1 MGGSFDVV
9 VIGGG
14 PGGYVAALRAAQLGA
29 KTAIVE
35 KDRMGG
41 TCLVRGC
48 IPTKALLQ
56 SAELYTEVKAGAPF
70 GVVVDNLRFDWPAAQ
85 KRKTQVVDQL
95 VKGVEGLL
103 KAGGVT
109 SIRGTA
115 RLGGKGVI
123 ELDGDQLQ
131 ARDIVIATGSAISR
145 VPIPGAELTIDS
157 DRILELQEVPKRLA
171 VIGGGVVGM
180 EFAAMFAALGSK
192 VSVLEMLP
200 QVLAMVDSDLVAV
213 YTKHLAKLGGEIH
226 TNSKVTEVAKSGGA
240 LRVKFSEGG
249 QDGAVDAD
257 QVLMAVGR
265 VPYTQGL
272 EAEKAGVKLERG
284 RVVVDEHLH
293 TDADGVW
300 AIGDVI
306 GGIMLAHVASYE
318 GVCAVENIAGHQRTP
333 DYHAAPNCIYTDPEI
348 AHVGL
353 GEKEAKDKGI
363 AVKVGRF
370 PFAASGRALTLGQ
383 TEGYAKVLADPESGK
398 LLGAHI
404 IGPRATDL
412 IAEATLAIQTG
423 LTMEQLD
430 LTIHAHPTLPESLM
444 EAALAA
450 QGRAIHVANRRTALP
465 SGAAGGAASPT
476 SGEAN
481 QVHSGA
487 ISRGAASPTSG
498 EANQAPSGSPT
509 SGEVDQVPT
518 GGMAA
523 TSSHRGESNQNQEKP
538 MAATVKPSSTPPLV
552 PSAITRKALELTR
565 DNKDFLL
572 GMHRQMQLIRRFEER
587 AQEQYTKAKIG
598 GYCHLNI
605 GEEATVV
612 GGILALKPND
622 WIFTSYR
629 EHGHAIARG
638 VDPKAVMA
646 ELFGKETGTSHGR
659 GGSMHLV
666 DYGKRFMGGYG
677 IVGGH
682 LPLAVGGAWA
692 VKYRKQPDVIFC
704 MFGDGATN
712 IGAFHE
718 SLNMAKVF
726 NLPVVWYCVNNRY
739 GMGTPVEKA
748 SAVADIYKKACAYDM
763 ESIQVDGMNLREV
776 LLKTSEIVEK
786 TRADSEPRFIEAL
799 CYRFRGHSVVD
810 PDKYRSEED
819 KVKWR
824 KADPIVGF
832 EHELEKSSLADEEYF
847 KNVRVEIDNEVKDII
862 QYADESPD
870 PKTEDLYKYV
880 YAGQWDNDPALRAE
894 RV

>member
-1 MGGSFDVV
+1 MAGSFDVV

-14 PGGYVAALRAAQLGA
+14 PGGYVAALRVAQLGA

-56 SAELYTEVKAGAPF
+56 SSELYTLAKGGQPF
-70 GVVVDNLRFDWPAAQ
+70 GLVADHIGFDWPAAQ
-85 KRKTQVVDQL
+85 KRKASVVDQL

-109 SIRGTA
+109 SYRGAA
-115 RLGGKGVI
+115 RLAGKGVV
-123 ELDGDQLQ
+123 DVGGDQLQ
-131 ARDIVIATGSAISR
+131 AKDIVIATGSAIAR
-145 VPIPGAELTIDS
+145 IPMPGAELTIDS
-157 DRILELQEVPKRLA
+157 DQILELREVPKRLA

-192 VSVLEMLP
+192 VTVLEMLP
-200 QVLAMVDSDLVAV
+200 QVLAMVDADLVNV
-213 YTKHLAKLGGEIH
+213 YTKHLAGLGGEVH
-226 TNSKVTEVAKSGGA
+226 TDTKVEKVVKGNGGLQVQFSSGG
-240 LRVKFSEGG
+240 EGG
-249 QDGAVDAD
+249 AVEAD
-257 QVLMAVGR
+257 QVLLAVGR
-265 VPYTQGL
+265 VPYTDGL
-272 EAEKAGVKLERG
+272 DAEKAGVKLDRR
-284 RVVVDEHLH
+284 RVVVDQHLH

-318 GVCAVENIAGHQRTP
+318 GVCAVENIAGHSQRVP
-333 DYHAAPNCIYTDPEI
+333 DYHAAPNCVYTDPEI

-353 GEKEAKDKGI
+353 GEKEAKEKGV

-383 TEGYAKVLADPESGK
+383 SEGFVKVLSDPESGR

-412 IAEATLAIQTG
+412 IAEATLAVQNG
-423 LTMEQLD
+423 LTLEQID

-450 QGRAIHVANRRTALP
+450 QGRAIHIANRRSAAAQPASAPTNTAR
-465 SGAAGGAASPT
+465 
-476 SGEAN
+476 N
-481 QVHSGA
+481 
-487 ISRGAASPTSG
+487 
-498 EANQAPSGSPT
+498 
-509 SGEVDQVPT
+509 
-518 GGMAA
+518 
-523 TSSHRGESNQNQEKP
+523 NQNREKE
-538 MAATVKPSSTPPLV
+538 MATTIKPSSPPPTPD
-552 PSAITRKALELTR
+552 AINAKSLELTKNNR
-565 DNKDFLL
+565 DFLL
-572 GMHRQMQLIRRFEER
+572 GLHRQMQLIRRFEER

-612 GGILALKPND
+612 GGILALGAND

-666 DYGKRFMGGYG
+666 DYSRRFMGGYG

-692 VKYRKQPDVIFC
+692 VRYRKQKDVVFC

-718 SLNMAKVF
+718 SLNMSKVF
-726 NLPVVWYCVNNRY
+726 DLPVVWFCINNRY
-739 GMGTPVEKA
+739 GMGTPVEAA

-776 LLKTSEIVEK
+776 LLKTSEMVEK
-786 TRADSEPRFIEAL
+786 TRIDSQPRFVEAL

-810 PDKYRSEED
+810 PDKYRSNED
-819 KVKWR
+819 KEKWR
-824 KADPIVGF
+824 KADPIVAF
-832 EHELEKSSLADEEYF
+832 EHELEKSGLADEEYF
-847 KNVRVEIDNEVKDII
+847 KNVRVEVDNQVKDII
-862 QYADESPD
+862 QFADDSPD

-880 YAGQWDNDPALRAE
+880 YAGEWDDNPSMRAE

>member
-1 MGGSFDVV
+1 MAQSFDVA

-29 KTAIVE
+29 KTAIIE

-56 SAELYTEVKAGAPF
+56 SSELYTQAKEGAPF
-70 GVVVDNLRFDWPAAQ
+70 GLVADNVGFDWGAAQ
-85 KRKTQVVDQL
+85 KRKTAVVDQL

-109 SIRGTA
+109 SFAGSA
-115 RLGGKGVI
+115 RLAGKGVI
-123 ELDGDQLQ
+123 DVSGERLQ
-131 ARDIVIATGSAISR
+131 AKDIVIATGSAVAR
-145 VPIPGAELTIDS
+145 IPLKGAELTIDS
-157 DRILELQEVPKRLA
+157 DQILELREVPRRLA

-180 EFAAMFAALGSK
+180 EFAAMFAALGAK
-192 VSVLEMLP
+192 VTVLEMLP
-200 QVLAMVDSDLVAV
+200 QVLSMVDADLVAV
-213 YTKHLAKLGGEIH
+213 YTKHLNGLGGAIH
-226 TNSKVTEVAKSGGA
+226 TNSKVSEVVKQNGG
-240 LRVKFSEGG
+240 LQVRFSTGGEG
-249 QDGAVDAD
+249 GAVDAD
-257 QVLMAVGR
+257 QVLLAVGR
-265 VPYTQGL
+265 VPYTHGL
-272 EAEKAGVKLERG
+272 DAEKAGVKLDRY

-318 GVCAVENIAGHQRTP
+318 GVCAIENIAGNSKRVP

-353 GEKEAKDKGI
+353 GEKDARDKGI
-363 AVKVGRF
+363 AIKVGKF
-370 PFAASGRALTLGQ
+370 PFAAAGRALTLGQ
-383 TEGYAKVLADPESGK
+383 TEGFVKVIADAQSGK

-412 IAEATLAIQTG
+412 IAEATLAIQNG
-423 LTMEQLD
+423 LTLEQVD
-430 LTIHAHPTLPESLM
+430 LTIHAHPTLPESFM

-450 QGRAIHVANRRTALP
+450 QGRAIHITNRRSTPPPTAV
-465 SGAAGGAASPT
+465 AANT
-476 SGEAN
+476 N
-481 QVHSGA
+481 
-487 ISRGAASPTSG
+487 
-498 EANQAPSGSPT
+498 
-509 SGEVDQVPT
+509 
-518 GGMAA
+518 
-523 TSSHRGESNQNQEKP
+523 NQEKQ
-538 MAATVKPSSTPPLV
+538 MAAPVKTTPP
-552 PSAITRKALELTR
+552 PPPPRTPDAINPKALELTK
-565 DNKDFLL
+565 DNRDFLL
-572 GMHRQMQLIRRFEER
+572 AMHRQMQLIRRFEER

-666 DYGKRFMGGYG
+666 DYSKRFMGGYG

-692 VKYRKQPDVIFC
+692 VKYEKHPDVVFC

-726 NLPVVWYCVNNRY
+726 DLPVVWFCVNNRY

-763 ESIQVDGMNLREV
+763 ESIQIDGMNLREV
-776 LLKTSEIVEK
+776 LVKTSEIVEK
-786 TRADSEPRFIEAL
+786 TRKDSTPRFIESL

-824 KADPIVGF
+824 KADPIVAF
-832 EHELEKSSLADEEYF
+832 EHELEKSGLADEEYF

-862 QYADESPD
+862 QFADESPD
-870 PKTEDLYKYV
+870 PNVNDLYKYT
-880 YAGQWDNDPALRAE
+880 YAGQWDNSPMLRAE

>member
-1 MGGSFDVV
+1 MAGAFDVV

-56 SAELYTEVKAGAPF
+56 SSELYTQAREGAVF
-70 GVVVDNLRFDWPAAQ
+70 GVVADHLAFDWTAAQ
-85 KRKTQVVDQL
+85 KRKTSVVDQL
-95 VKGVEGLL
+95 VKGVDGLL

-109 SIRGTA
+109 AFKGGA
-115 RLGGKGVI
+115 RLAGKGTVDVAG
-123 ELDGDQLQ
+123 EQLT
-131 ARDIVIATGSAISR
+131 AKDIVIATGSAVAR
-145 VPIPGAELTIDS
+145 IPLRGVELTIDS
-157 DRILELQEVPKRLA
+157 DQVLELKEVPRRLA

-192 VSVLEMLP
+192 VAVLEMLP
-200 QVLAMVDSDLVAV
+200 QVLAMVDADLVAV
-213 YTKHLAKLGGEIH
+213 YTKHLTGLGGEIH
-226 TNSKVTEVAKSGGA
+226 TDSKVSEVTKQNGA
-240 LRVKFSEGG
+240 LQVRFSTGGEG
-249 QDGAVDAD
+249 GAVDAD
-257 QVLMAVGR
+257 QVLLAVGR
-265 VPYTQGL
+265 VPYTHGL
-272 EAEKAGVKLERG
+272 EADKAGVKLDRY
-284 RVVVDEHLH
+284 RVVVDQHLH
-293 TDADGVW
+293 TDADGIW

-318 GVCAVENIAGHQRTP
+318 GVCAVENIAGHGNRIP

-353 GEKEAKDKGI
+353 GEKEAKEKGI
-363 AVKVGRF
+363 AVKIGKF
-370 PFAASGRALTLGQ
+370 PFAAAGRALTLGQ
-383 TEGYAKVLADPESGK
+383 TDGFVKIVADAESGK

-412 IAEATLAIQTG
+412 IAEATLAVQNG
-423 LTMEQLD
+423 LTLEQID

-444 EAALAA
+444 ESALAA
-450 QGRAIHVANRRTALP
+450 QGRAIHIPNRKVN
-465 SGAAGGAASPT
+465 PT
-476 SGEAN
+476 L
-481 QVHSGA
+481 
-487 ISRGAASPTSG
+487 
-498 EANQAPSGSPT
+498 
-509 SGEVDQVPT
+509 PT
-518 GGMAA
+518 GERVGERGVAQA
-523 TSSHRGESNQNQEKP
+523 SSQANNQNREKQMVAP
-538 MAATVKPSSTPPLV
+538 VKPSSPPPT
-552 PSAITRKALELTR
+552 PSAINPKSLELTKGNR
-565 DNKDFLL
+565 DFLL
-572 GMHRQMQLIRRFEER
+572 GLHRQMQLIRRFEER

-612 GGILALKPND
+612 GGILALKAND

-638 VDPKAVMA
+638 VDPKAVKA
-646 ELFGKETGTSHGR
+646 ELSGKETGTSHGR

-666 DYGKRFMGGYG
+666 DYSRRFMGGYG

-726 NLPVVWYCVNNRY
+726 DLPVVWFCVNNRY

-763 ESIQVDGMNLREV
+763 ESIQIDGMNLREV
-776 LLKTSEIVEK
+776 MLRTSEIVEK
-786 TRADSEPRFIEAL
+786 TRKDSVPRFIESL

-810 PDKYRSEED
+810 PDKYRSAED
-819 KVKWR
+819 KEKWR
-824 KADPIVGF
+824 KADPIVAF
-832 EHELEKSSLADEEYF
+832 EHELEKSGLADEEYY
-847 KNVRVEIDNEVKDII
+847 KKVRQEVDAEVRDII
-862 QYADESPD
+862 EFADQSPD
-870 PKTEDLYKYV
+870 PNPDDLYKYT
-880 YAGQWDNDPALRAE
+880 YAGQWDNRPELRAV

>member
-1 MGGSFDVV
+1 MAGSFDVV

-29 KTAIVE
+29 TTAIVE

-56 SAELYTEVKAGAPF
+56 SSELYTQAREGAAF
-70 GVVVDNLRFDWPAAQ
+70 GLVADHIGFDWTAAQ
-85 KRKTQVVDQL
+85 KRKTSVVDQL
-95 VKGVEGLL
+95 VKGVDGLL

-109 SIRGTA
+109 AFKGSA
-115 RLGGKGVI
+115 RLAGKGIV
-123 ELDGDQLQ
+123 EVADERLQ
-131 ARDIVIATGSAISR
+131 AKDVVIATGSAVSR
-145 VPIPGAELTIDS
+145 IPLTGAELTIDS
-157 DRILELQEVPKRLA
+157 DQILELKEIPRRLA

-180 EFAAMFAALGSK
+180 EFAAMFAALGCK
-192 VSVLEMLP
+192 VTVLEMLP
-200 QVLAMVDSDLVAV
+200 QVLAMVDADLVAV
-213 YTKHLAKLGGEIH
+213 YTKHLTGVGGEIH
-226 TNSKVTEVAKSGGA
+226 TNSKVSEVVKLNGGLQVRFSTGGEGGA
-240 LRVKFSEGG
+240 I
-249 QDGAVDAD
+249 DAD
-257 QVLMAVGR
+257 QVLLAVGR

-272 EAEKAGVKLERG
+272 DAEEAGIKLERG

-293 TDADGVW
+293 TDADGIW

-318 GVCAVENIAGHQRTP
+318 GVCAVENIVGHRGGAPGSGFAGPAAAGGESPPQNRGGAPGSGFAGPAAAGGESPPQNKTRVP
-333 DYHAAPNCIYTDPEI
+333 DYHAVPNCVYTDPEI

-353 GEKEAKDKGI
+353 GEKEAKEKGLDI
-363 AVKVGRF
+363 KVGRF

-383 TEGYAKVLADPESGK
+383 SEGFAKVIADAQSGK

-412 IAEATLAIQTG
+412 IAEAALAIQNG
-423 LTMEQLD
+423 LTLEQID

-450 QGRAIHVANRRTALP
+450 QGRAIHIANRRSIAP
-465 SGAAGGAASPT
+465 A
-476 SGEAN
+476 
-481 QVHSGA
+481 QVA
-487 ISRGAASPTSG
+487 KDQNP
-498 EANQAPSGSPT
+498 EKQMVAP
-509 SGEVDQVPT
+509 
-518 GGMAA
+518 
-523 TSSHRGESNQNQEKP
+523 
-538 MAATVKPSSTPPLV
+538 VKPSSPSPA
-552 PSAITRKALELTR
+552 PSAITPKALAPTKDNR
-565 DNKDFLL
+565 DFMLSL
-572 GMHRQMQLIRRFEER
+572 HRQMQFIRRFEER

-622 WIFTSYR
+622 WVFTSYR

-659 GGSMHLV
+659 GGSMHMFDANL
-666 DYGKRFMGGYG
+666 RFMGGYG

-726 NLPVVWYCVNNRY
+726 DPPVGWVRLHNPL

-763 ESIQVDGMNLREV
+763 ESIQVDGMNVREV
-776 LLKTSEIVEK
+776 LLRTSEMIEK
-786 TRADSEPRFIEAL
+786 VRTDSQPRFIEAL
-799 CYRFRGHSVVD
+799 CYRFKGHSVVD
-810 PDKYRSEED
+810 PDKYRSAED
-819 KVKWR
+819 KEKFR
-824 KADPIVGF
+824 KADPIVFF
-832 EHELEKSSLADEEYF
+832 EPELETSGLADEEYF
-847 KNVRVEIDNEVKDII
+847 KSVRVEVEAEVQEII
-862 QYADESPD
+862 KFADESPD
-870 PKTEDLYKYV
+870 PKVEELYRYAYVGEWEDRPELR
-880 YAGQWDNDPALRAE
+880 GDPL
-894 RV
+894 

>member
-1 MGGSFDVV
+1 MAGSFDVV

-29 KTAIVE
+29 KVAVVE

-56 SAELYTEVKAGAPF
+56 SSELYTLAREGAPF
-70 GVVVDNLRFDWPAAQ
+70 GLVADGIGFDWAVAQ
-85 KRKTQVVDQL
+85 KRKTAVVDQL

-109 SIRGTA
+109 TLKGSA
-115 RLGGKGVI
+115 RLAGKGVVDVSG
-123 ELDGDQLQ
+123 EQVQ
-131 ARDIVIATGSAISR
+131 AKDIVIATGSAIAR
-145 VPIPGAELTIDS
+145 IPLPGAELTIDS
-157 DRILELQEVPKRLA
+157 DQILELKEVPRRLA

-192 VSVLEMLP
+192 VTVLEMLP

-213 YTKHLAKLGGEIH
+213 YATHLSTLGGDIH
-226 TNSKVTEVAKSGGA
+226 TSSKVSEVVKQNGGLQVRFSTGGEGGA
-240 LRVKFSEGG
+240 I
-249 QDGAVDAD
+249 DAD
-257 QVLMAVGR
+257 QVLLAVGR

-272 EAEKAGVKLERG
+272 DVEKAGVQLERG

-293 TDADGVW
+293 TAADGIW

-318 GVCAVENIAGHQRTP
+318 GVCAVENIAGHSTRVP

-353 GEKEAKDKGI
+353 GEKEAKEKGLD
-363 AVKVGRF
+363 VKVGRF

-383 TEGYAKVLADPESGK
+383 SEGFAKVIADAQSGK

-412 IAEATLAIQTG
+412 IAEATLAIQNG
-423 LTMEQLD
+423 LTLEQID

-450 QGRAIHVANRRTALP
+450 QGRAIHIANKRAPALAGVAGASGASAPPTAKATIQNREEQMAAPTKVPTAAPPKGAVDPKSIELTKANRDL
-465 SGAAGGAASPT
+465 
-476 SGEAN
+476 
-481 QVHSGA
+481 
-487 ISRGAASPTSG
+487 
-498 EANQAPSGSPT
+498 
-509 SGEVDQVPT
+509 
-518 GGMAA
+518 
-523 TSSHRGESNQNQEKP
+523 
-538 MAATVKPSSTPPLV
+538 
-552 PSAITRKALELTR
+552 
-565 DNKDFLL
+565 LL
-572 GMHRQMQLIRRFEER
+572 GLHRQMQLIRRFEER

-612 GGILALKPND
+612 GGVLALRSND

-638 VDPKAVMA
+638 IEPKAVMA

-666 DYGKRFMGGYG
+666 DVSKRFMGGYG

-692 VKYRKQPDVIFC
+692 VKYQKQPDVVFC

-718 SLNMAKVF
+718 SLNMSKVF
-726 NLPVVWYCVNNRY
+726 DLPVVWFCVNNRY

-763 ESIQVDGMNLREV
+763 ESVQIDGMNVREV
-776 LLKTSEIVEK
+776 LLRTSEIVEK
-786 TRADSEPRFIEAL
+786 TRKDSVPRFIESL

-810 PDKYRSEED
+810 PDKYRSAED
-819 KVKWR
+819 KEKGR
-824 KADPIVGF
+824 KADPIVAF
-832 EHELEKSSLADEEYF
+832 EHELEKSGLADEEYF
-847 KNVRVEIDNEVKDII
+847 QKLRQEIDAEIRDVIEF
-862 QYADESPD
+862 ADNSPD
-870 PKTEDLYKYV
+870 PSVADLYKYT
-880 YAGQWDNDPALRAE
+880 YAGQWDNRPELRAE